1 MRKMTSIQHDWI
13 GKAVELDAA
22 GVGLT
27 EIGRRL
33 GVHRSSVY
41 RALVR
46 ARGKGKRQLKKD
58 GDVPKVS
65 QER

>member
-1 MRKMTSIQHDWI
+1 MRRGTSIPRDWI

-33 GVHRSSVY
+33 GVHRSTVY
-41 RALVR
+41 GALVR
-46 ARGKGKRQLKKD
+46 VRGKGKRHLKKD
-58 GDVPKVS
+58 GDVPKAS
-65 QER
+65 EER